1 MTVASQLKQ
10 LPKAE
15 MLDLDMLLLVA
26 TMVRLAQT
34 WALLPLPAECSWTDH
49 QSGRLIRSRYWTFCE
64 IRDVPTAVD
73 RTVSSTKILGFFTRE
88 IPIIDLHG
96 ISVMHRI
103 QMIRYMLSLMQ
114 DTLP

>member
-1 MTVASQLKQ
+1 VTVASQLKQ

-49 QSGRLIRSRYWTFCE
+49 QSGRLIRSRYWTFQG
-64 IRDVPTAVD
+64 VTASVFPIQRPIQIIYFD
-73 RTVSSTKILGFFTRE
+73 KMLTKYL
-88 IPIIDLHG
+88 
-96 ISVMHRI
+96 
-103 QMIRYMLSLMQ
+103 
-114 DTLP
+114 